1 MSSVQDIVE
10 SFCIMIVLII
20 VGFVLL
26 LAISV
31 PWDMMEVQFEAA
43 NLEVVPAAWNTF
55 DDRDYLAQ
63 LIIIIGYSLFLIAP
77 LQFIIVSLRRQ
88 DYDQYVFER

>member
-20 VGFVLL
+20 VGFVMI

-31 PWDMMEVQFEAA
+31 PWDMMVTQFSLAGFE
-43 NLEVVPAAWNTF
+43 NVPLAWNTF

-63 LIIIIGYSLFLIAP
+63 LILVIGYALFIIGP
-77 LQFIIVSLRRQ
+77 LQFILVCIRQ
-88 DYDQYVFER
+88 QRYDQYVYER